1 MDEKHPN
8 RKKDKLNPYTLS
20 IEGGCYY
27 VTFSDGQGITHK
39 VQISNTVYKAF
50 DSFELKDISHI
61 NAVNRHQEH
70 SDLTEATLQRRA
82 VSLPEE
88 PEEQVFRKLTY
99 QQLHN
104 AIADLPDIQ
113 HRRVSLYFFEGY
125 TYEQIAEIDGCT
137 KRAVKFS
144 IDHALKKLKEKI

>member
-20 IEGGCYY
+20 IEDGHYF
-27 VTFSDGQGITHK
+27 VTFSDGQGIRHK
-39 VQISNTVYKAF
+39 VPINGSVYKAF
-50 DSFELKDISHI
+50 DSFELKDISHL
-61 NAVNRHQEH
+61 NAVSRHQEH

-88 PEEQVFRKLTY
+88 PEGQVFRKMTY

-104 AIADLPDIQ
+104 AIADLPEIQ
-113 HRRVSLYFFEGY
+113 RRRVFLYFFEGY
-125 TYEQIAEIDGCT
+125 TYEQIADMDGCT

-144 IDHALKKLKEKI
+144 VDHALKKLKEKI

>member
-8 RKKDKLNPYTLS
+8 RKKDKLNPYVLS
-20 IEGGCYY
+20 IEDGCYY

-39 VQISNTVYKAF
+39 VQISGTVYKAF
-50 DSFELKDISHI
+50 DSFELKDISYL
-61 NAVNRHQEH
+61 NAVSRHQEH
-70 SDLTEATLQRRA
+70 SDLTETTLQRRA

-113 HRRVSLYFFEGY
+113 RRRVFLYFFEGY
-125 TYEQIAEIDGCT
+125 TYEQIAEMDGCT
-137 KRAVKFS
+137 KQAVKLS
-144 IDHALKKLKEKI
+144 VDHALKKLREKI